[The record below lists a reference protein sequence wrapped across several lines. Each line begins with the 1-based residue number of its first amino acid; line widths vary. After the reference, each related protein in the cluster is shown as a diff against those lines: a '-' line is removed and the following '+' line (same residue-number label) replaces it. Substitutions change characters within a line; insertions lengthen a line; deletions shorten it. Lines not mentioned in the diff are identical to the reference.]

1 MIQIGKIFADRYR
14 IIKEIGRGG
23 MANVYQGEDTFL
35 GDRLVAIKVLRS
47 NFEND
52 DIAIARF
59 QREAFAMAELS
70 HPNIVGI
77 SDVGEFESQQY
88 IVMEFVDGMTL
99 KQYINQN
106 APLANDEAIEII
118 TEILSAMDM
127 AHSHGIIHRDLK
139 PQNVLVSS
147 SGTVKVTDFGIA
159 KALSETSLTQTNT
172 MFGSVHYLSPEQARG
187 SNATVQSDIYAI
199 GIILFELLTG
209 QIPFDGDSAVAI
221 ALKHFQESI
230 PSIINLNPEVPQ
242 ALENVVIKATAKDIK
257 NRYTD
262 VEEMMTDVATSTSL
276 DRRGEEKLVFNKDH
290 DETKIMP
297 ANLINPYDTKPLIDK
312 KEDNDSQTDEKA
324 ASSEVGNK
332 NKKSKKGLIIGLI
345 VLLLVVGGATLAW
358 VVSTPS
364 NVKVP
369 NVANM
374 TQSEAE
380 SAIKKADLKVGAIRK
395 DSSSDVAK
403 NKVTRTDPTSRTY
416 VRTGSKV
423 NIYISQG
430 GNSFK
435 MKNYVG
441 KNYQD
446 AKDELVIKYNVSE
459 NQITSKTV
467 ASKQAAGTVIS
478 QTPKEGDY
486 FDLDGNDQ
494 IVLEVSEG
502 AQGVMP
508 EFKNRTWKQVKADL
522 ISIGVPEENIIL
534 DQQPNTGYSN
544 GENYVYDSNVA
555 AGQSFNIATQQITLT
570 YLGPY
575 QPTSTESSSTP
586 QSTTTESSS
595 TPQSTTSETSS
606 SPISTP
612 QSTNNSGDSSN
623 NKENS
628 TTTPSS

>member
-312 KEDNDSQTDEKA
+312 KEEEDSSKGEKA
-324 ASSEVGNK
+324 ISLEKGNK
-332 NKKSKKGLIIGLI
+332 TKKPKKGLIIGLI
-345 VLLLVVGGATLAW
+345 ILLLVVGGATLAW
-358 VVSTPS
+358 VVSTPT

-369 NVANM
+369 NVTNSTLSQAEIKIKAAN
-374 TQSEAE
+374 
-380 SAIKKADLKVGAIRK
+380 LKVGTVHK
-395 DSSSDVAK
+395 QQSSTIDEG
-403 NKVTRTDPTSRTY
+403 KVIKTDPDKGTT
-416 VRTGSKV
+416 VRSNSSVDIYLSTG
-423 NIYISQG
+423 NEDII
-430 GNSFK
+430 K
-435 MKNYVG
+435 MKDFVG
-441 KNYQD
+441 EKID
-446 AKDELVIKYNVSE
+446 EAMATLLKDYGIDESQVTQTSVPSDSYPAGTIIKQSPKKGSSFDTKGSQKITFEVSSGKQVE
-459 NQITSKTV
+459 VPDYKPNGQYMTYSQY
-467 ASKQAAGTVIS
+467 QAALKAAGFTNI
-478 QTPKEGDY
+478 T
-486 FDLDGNDQ
+486 LDPQATTNQ
-494 IVLEVSEG
+494 
-502 AQGVMP
+502 Q
-508 EFKNRTWKQVKADL
+508 AD
-522 ISIGVPEENIIL
+522 G
-534 DQQPNTGYSN
+534 
-544 GENYVYDSNVA
+544 YVYSVYPNV
-555 AGQSFNIATQQITLT
+555 GTSVDPTQEIVVT
-570 YLGPY
+570 YSVYNAP
-575 QPTSTESSSTP
+575 SSSSTISE
-586 QSTTTESSS
+586 STTT
-595 TPQSTTSETSS
+595 PETSS
-606 SPISTP
+606 S
-612 QSTNNSGDSSN
+612 SSS
-623 NKENS
+623 S
-628 TTTPSS
+628 TTTTQSSPENANSSSTKESSTTTSSS

>member
-312 KEDNDSQTDEKA
+312 KEEEDSSTGEKA
-324 ASSEVGNK
+324 ISLEKGNK
-332 NKKSKKGLIIGLI
+332 TKKPKKGLIIGLI
-345 VLLLVVGGATLAW
+345 ILLLVVGGATLAW
-358 VVSTPS
+358 VVSTPT

-369 NVANM
+369 NVTNSTLSQAEIKIKAAN
-374 TQSEAE
+374 
-380 SAIKKADLKVGAIRK
+380 LKVGTVHKQQSSTIDEGKVIKTDPDKGTTVRSNSSVDIYLSTGNEDIIKMK
-395 DSSSDVAK
+395 DFVGEKIDEAMATLLKDYGITFEVSSGKQVEVPDYKPNGQYMTYSQYQAALKAAGFTNITLDPQATTNQQADGYVYSVYPNVGTSVDPTQEIVVTYSVYNAPSSS
-403 NKVTRTDPTSRTY
+403 
-416 VRTGSKV
+416 
-423 NIYISQG
+423 
-430 GNSFK
+430 
-435 MKNYVG
+435 
-441 KNYQD
+441 
-446 AKDELVIKYNVSE
+446 
-459 NQITSKTV
+459 
-467 ASKQAAGTVIS
+467 
-478 QTPKEGDY
+478 
-486 FDLDGNDQ
+486 
-494 IVLEVSEG
+494 
-502 AQGVMP
+502 
-508 EFKNRTWKQVKADL
+508 
-522 ISIGVPEENIIL
+522 
-534 DQQPNTGYSN
+534 
-544 GENYVYDSNVA
+544 
-555 AGQSFNIATQQITLT
+555 
-570 YLGPY
+570 
-575 QPTSTESSSTP
+575 
-586 QSTTTESSS
+586 
-595 TPQSTTSETSS
+595 STTSE
-606 SPISTP
+606 
-612 QSTNNSGDSSN
+612 
-623 NKENS
+623 S
-628 TTTPSS
+628 TTTPETSSSSSSSTTTTQSSPENANNSSNKESSTTTSSS

>member
-257 NRYTD
+257 NRYTN

-312 KEDNDSQTDEKA
+312 KEEEDSPTGEKS
-324 ASSEVGNK
+324 ASLEKGNK
-332 NKKSKKGLIIGLI
+332 TKKSKKGLIIGLI
-345 VLLLVVGGATLAW
+345 ILLLVIGGGALAW
-358 VVSTPS
+358 VASTPS

-369 NVANM
+369 NVTNS
-374 TQSEAE
+374 TLSQAE
-380 SAIKKADLKVGAIRK
+380 SKIKAAKLKVGTVHKQQSSTIDEGKVIKTDPDKGTTVRSNSSVDIYVSTGNENIIKMK
-395 DSSSDVAK
+395 DFVGEKIDEAMATLLKDYGIDES
-403 NKVTRTDPTSRTY
+403 KVTQTSVPSDSY
-416 VRTGSKV
+416 P
-423 NIYISQG
+423 
-430 GNSFK
+430 
-435 MKNYVG
+435 
-441 KNYQD
+441 
-446 AKDELVIKYNVSE
+446 
-459 NQITSKTV
+459 
-467 ASKQAAGTVIS
+467 AGTIIK
-478 QTPKEGDY
+478 QTPKKGSS
-486 FDLDGNDQ
+486 FDITGSEK
-494 IVLEVSEG
+494 ITFEVSSG
-502 AQGVMP
+502 
-508 EFKNRTWKQVKADL
+508 KQVKVPDYKPDGQYMTYSQYQAALKSAGFTNITLDPQATTSQQAD
-522 ISIGVPEENIIL
+522 G
-534 DQQPNTGYSN
+534 
-544 GENYVYDSNVA
+544 YVYSVYPNV
-555 AGQSFNIATQQITLT
+555 GTSVDPNQEIVVT
-570 YLGPY
+570 YSVYTAP
-575 QPTSTESSSTP
+575 SSSSTTSE
-586 QSTTTESSS
+586 ST
-595 TPQSTTSETSS
+595 TTSETSS
-606 SPISTP
+606 ST
-612 QSTNNSGDSSN
+612 SS
-623 NKENS
+623 S
-628 TTTPSS
+628 TTTTQSSENTNPSSSSSAKESSTTTSNS

>member
-345 VLLLVVGGATLAW
+345 ILLLVVGGATLAW
-358 VVSTPS
+358 VVSTPT
-364 NVKVP
+364 NVKIP
-369 NVANM
+369 NVTNSTLSQAK
-374 TQSEAE
+374 SK
-380 SAIKKADLKVGAIRK
+380 IKDAKLKVGTVHK
-395 DSSSDVAK
+395 QQSSTIAEG
-403 NKVTRTDPTSRTY
+403 KVIKTDPTSGITVRSNSSVDIY
-416 VRTGSKV
+416 VSTG
-423 NIYISQG
+423 NEDII
-430 GNSFK
+430 K
-435 MKNYVG
+435 MKDFVG
-441 KNYQD
+441 EKID
-446 AKDELVIKYNVSE
+446 EAMATLLKDYGIDESQVT
-459 NQITSKTV
+459 QTSV
-467 ASKQAAGTVIS
+467 PSDSYPAGTIIKQS
-478 QTPKEGDY
+478 PKKKVLVLIPKGVKKLPLKFQVENK
-486 FDLDGNDQ
+486 LRGN
-494 IVLEVSEG
+494 
-502 AQGVMP
+502 
-508 EFKNRTWKQVKADL
+508 
-522 ISIGVPEENIIL
+522 
-534 DQQPNTGYSN
+534 
-544 GENYVYDSNVA
+544 
-555 AGQSFNIATQQITLT
+555 
-570 YLGPY
+570 
-575 QPTSTESSSTP
+575 
-586 QSTTTESSS
+586 
-595 TPQSTTSETSS
+595 
-606 SPISTP
+606 
-612 QSTNNSGDSSN
+612 
-623 NKENS
+623 
-628 TTTPSS
+628 

>member
-35 GDRLVAIKVLRS
+35 GDRKVAIKVLRS

-221 ALKHFQESI
+221 ALKHFQENI

-242 ALENVVIKATAKDIK
+242 SLENVVIKATAKDIN
-257 NRYTD
+257 NRYAD

-312 KEDNDSQTDEKA
+312 KADDQEKA
-324 ASSEVGNK
+324 QSESITTEK
-332 NKKSKKGLIIGLI
+332 NKKSKKGLIISLV
-345 VLLLVVGGATLAW
+345 VLLLVIGGGALAW
-358 VVSTPS
+358 AVSTPT

-369 NVANM
+369 NVTNNLTLDQAKKK
-374 TQSEAE
+374 
-380 SAIKKADLKVGAIRK
+380 IKAADLKVGTVHK
-395 DSSSDVAK
+395 QQSTSVAEG
-403 NKVTRTDPTSRTY
+403 KVIKTDPASGATVRAKSSVDIY
-416 VRTGSKV
+416 VSSGNE
-423 NIYISQG
+423 NII
-430 GNSFK
+430 K
-435 MKNYVG
+435 MKDYVG
-441 KNYQD
+441 EKIDD
-446 AKDELVIKYNVSE
+446 AMATLLKDYGIDESQVVQTSVPSDSYAVGTIIK
-459 NQITSKTV
+459 
-467 ASKQAAGTVIS
+467 
-478 QTPKEGDY
+478 QTPKKGSSFDVTSGDKIT
-486 FDLDGNDQ
+486 F
-494 IVLEVSEG
+494 EVSSGKQIAIPSYTNQDAESYKSILKQAG
-502 AQGVMP
+502 FTNVTLNYIDTPGSPTGWVFGVTP
-508 EFKNRTWKQVKADL
+508 SVGELVSIDAPIVVKVTQA
-522 ISIGVPEENIIL
+522 VE
-534 DQQPNTGYSN
+534 
-544 GENYVYDSNVA
+544 
-555 AGQSFNIATQQITLT
+555 QSSSESSVSSSE
-570 YLGPY
+570 
-575 QPTSTESSSTP
+575 TSTSESTSASSSTTSQNSSSTTEQSP
-586 QSTTTESSS
+586 ENSTSSASSSTTTSHS
-595 TPQSTTSETSS
+595 
-606 SPISTP
+606 
-612 QSTNNSGDSSN
+612 
-623 NKENS
+623 
-628 TTTPSS
+628 

>member
-345 VLLLVVGGATLAW
+345 ILLLVVGGATLAW
-358 VVSTPS
+358 VVSTPT

-369 NVANM
+369 NVTNSTLSQAEIKIKAAN
-374 TQSEAE
+374 
-380 SAIKKADLKVGAIRK
+380 LKVGTVHK
-395 DSSSDVAK
+395 QQSSTIDEG
-403 NKVTRTDPTSRTY
+403 KVIKTDPDKGST
-416 VRTGSKV
+416 VRSNSSV
-423 NIYISQG
+423 DIYIST
-430 GNSFK
+430 GNENVIK
-435 MKNYVG
+435 MKDFIGEKIDEAMATLLKDYGIDESQVTQTSVPSDSYPAGTIIKQSPKKGSSFDTKGSEKITFEVSSG
-441 KNYQD
+441 KQVEVPDYKPNGQYMTYSQ
-446 AKDELVIKYNVSE
+446 Y
-459 NQITSKTV
+459 
-467 ASKQAAGTVIS
+467 QAALKAAGFTNITLDPQATTS
-478 QTPKEGDY
+478 QQA
-486 FDLDGNDQ
+486 DG
-494 IVLEVSEG
+494 
-502 AQGVMP
+502 
-508 EFKNRTWKQVKADL
+508 
-522 ISIGVPEENIIL
+522 
-534 DQQPNTGYSN
+534 
-544 GENYVYDSNVA
+544 YVYSVYPTVGASVDP
-555 AGQSFNIATQQITLT
+555 TQEIVVT
-570 YLGPY
+570 YSVYTAP
-575 QPTSTESSSTP
+575 SSS
-586 QSTTTESSS
+586 
-595 TPQSTTSETSS
+595 STTSE
-606 SPISTP
+606 
-612 QSTNNSGDSSN
+612 
-623 NKENS
+623 S
-628 TTTPSS
+628 TTTPETSSSTTSSTSSSTTSQPSTDNNNSSKEGSITSSSS

>member
-1 MIQIGKIFADRYR
+1 MI
-14 IIKEIGRGG
+14 
-23 MANVYQGEDTFL
+23 L
-35 GDRLVAIKVLRS
+35 
-47 NFEND
+47 
-52 DIAIARF
+52 
-59 QREAFAMAELS
+59 
-70 HPNIVGI
+70 
-77 SDVGEFESQQY
+77 
-88 IVMEFVDGMTL
+88 
-99 KQYINQN
+99 
-106 APLANDEAIEII
+106 IE
-118 TEILSAMDM
+118 
-127 AHSHGIIHRDLK
+127 
-139 PQNVLVSS
+139 
-147 SGTVKVTDFGIA
+147 
-159 KALSETSLTQTNT
+159 
-172 MFGSVHYLSPEQARG
+172 
-187 SNATVQSDIYAI
+187 
-199 GIILFELLTG
+199 
-209 QIPFDGDSAVAI
+209 
-221 ALKHFQESI
+221 
-230 PSIINLNPEVPQ
+230 
-242 ALENVVIKATAKDIK
+242 
-257 NRYTD
+257 
-262 VEEMMTDVATSTSL
+262 
-276 DRRGEEKLVFNKDH
+276 
-290 DETKIMP
+290 
-297 ANLINPYDTKPLIDK
+297 K

-332 NKKSKKGLIIGLI
+332 NKKSKKGLIIGII
-345 VLLLVVGGATLAW
+345 VFLLVVGGATLAW

-544 GENYVYDSNVA
+544 GENYVGKNYQDAKDELVIKYNVSENQITSKTVASKQAAGTVISQTPKEGDYFDLDGNDQIVLEVSEGAQGVMPEFKNRTWKQVKADLISIGVPEENIILDQQPNTGYSNGENYVYDSNVA

>member
-312 KEDNDSQTDEKA
+312 KEEEDSSTGEKA
-324 ASSEVGNK
+324 ISLEKGNK
-332 NKKSKKGLIIGLI
+332 TKKPKKGLIIGLI
-345 VLLLVVGGATLAW
+345 ILLLVVGGATLAW
-358 VVSTPS
+358 VVSTPT

-369 NVANM
+369 NVTNS
-374 TQSEAE
+374 TLSQAE
-380 SAIKKADLKVGAIRK
+380 IKIKATNLKVGTVHKQQSSTIDEGKVIKTDPDKGTTVRSNSSVDIYLSTGNEDIIKMK
-395 DSSSDVAK
+395 DFVGEKIDEAMATLLKDYGIDESQVTQTSVPSDSYPAGTIIKQSPKKGSSFDTKGSQKITFEVSSGKQVEVPDYKPNGQYMTYSQYQAALKAAGFTNITLDPQATTNQQADGYVYSVYPNVGTSVDPTQEIVVTYSVYNAPSSS
-403 NKVTRTDPTSRTY
+403 
-416 VRTGSKV
+416 
-423 NIYISQG
+423 
-430 GNSFK
+430 
-435 MKNYVG
+435 
-441 KNYQD
+441 
-446 AKDELVIKYNVSE
+446 
-459 NQITSKTV
+459 
-467 ASKQAAGTVIS
+467 
-478 QTPKEGDY
+478 
-486 FDLDGNDQ
+486 
-494 IVLEVSEG
+494 
-502 AQGVMP
+502 
-508 EFKNRTWKQVKADL
+508 
-522 ISIGVPEENIIL
+522 
-534 DQQPNTGYSN
+534 
-544 GENYVYDSNVA
+544 
-555 AGQSFNIATQQITLT
+555 
-570 YLGPY
+570 
-575 QPTSTESSSTP
+575 
-586 QSTTTESSS
+586 
-595 TPQSTTSETSS
+595 STTSE
-606 SPISTP
+606 
-612 QSTNNSGDSSN
+612 
-623 NKENS
+623 S
-628 TTTPSS
+628 TTTPETSSSSSSSTTTTQSSPENANNSSTKESSTTTSSS

>member
-332 NKKSKKGLIIGLI
+332 NKKSKKGLIIGLVI
-345 VLLLVVGGATLAW
+345 LLLVVGGATLAW
-358 VVSTPS
+358 VVSTPT
-364 NVKVP
+364 NVKIP
-369 NVANM
+369 NVTNSTLSQAK
-374 TQSEAE
+374 SK
-380 SAIKKADLKVGAIRK
+380 IKDAKLKVGTVHKQQSSTIAEGNVIKTVPTSGTTVRSNSSVDIYVSTGNEDIIKMK
-395 DSSSDVAK
+395 DFVGEKIDEAMATLLKDYGIDESQVTQTSVPSDSYPAGTIIKQSPKKGSSFDTKGSEKITFEVSSGKQVEVPDYKPNGQYMTYSQYQAALKAAGFTNITLDPQATTSQQADGYVYSVYPTVGASVDPTQEIVVTYSVYTAPSSS
-403 NKVTRTDPTSRTY
+403 
-416 VRTGSKV
+416 
-423 NIYISQG
+423 
-430 GNSFK
+430 
-435 MKNYVG
+435 
-441 KNYQD
+441 
-446 AKDELVIKYNVSE
+446 
-459 NQITSKTV
+459 
-467 ASKQAAGTVIS
+467 
-478 QTPKEGDY
+478 
-486 FDLDGNDQ
+486 
-494 IVLEVSEG
+494 
-502 AQGVMP
+502 
-508 EFKNRTWKQVKADL
+508 
-522 ISIGVPEENIIL
+522 
-534 DQQPNTGYSN
+534 
-544 GENYVYDSNVA
+544 
-555 AGQSFNIATQQITLT
+555 
-570 YLGPY
+570 
-575 QPTSTESSSTP
+575 
-586 QSTTTESSS
+586 
-595 TPQSTTSETSS
+595 STTSE
-606 SPISTP
+606 
-612 QSTNNSGDSSN
+612 
-623 NKENS
+623 S
-628 TTTPSS
+628 TTTPETSSSTTSSTSSSTTSQPSTDNNNSSKESSTTSSSS

>member
-312 KEDNDSQTDEKA
+312 KEEEDSSTGEKA
-324 ASSEVGNK
+324 ISLEKGYK
-332 NKKSKKGLIIGLI
+332 TKKPKKGLIIGLI
-345 VLLLVVGGATLAW
+345 ILLLVVGGATLAW
-358 VVSTPS
+358 VVSTPT

-369 NVANM
+369 NVTNSTLSQAEIKIKAAN
-374 TQSEAE
+374 
-380 SAIKKADLKVGAIRK
+380 LKVGTVHK
-395 DSSSDVAK
+395 QQSSTIDEG
-403 NKVTRTDPTSRTY
+403 KVIKTDPDKGTT
-416 VRTGSKV
+416 VRSNSSVDIYLSTG
-423 NIYISQG
+423 NEDII
-430 GNSFK
+430 K
-435 MKNYVG
+435 MKDFVG
-441 KNYQD
+441 EKID
-446 AKDELVIKYNVSE
+446 EAMATLLKDYGIDESQVTQTSVPSDSYPAGTIIKQSPKKGSSFDTKGSQKITFEVSSGKQVE
-459 NQITSKTV
+459 VPDYKPNGQYMTYSQY
-467 ASKQAAGTVIS
+467 QAALKAAGFTNI
-478 QTPKEGDY
+478 T
-486 FDLDGNDQ
+486 LDPQATTNQ
-494 IVLEVSEG
+494 
-502 AQGVMP
+502 Q
-508 EFKNRTWKQVKADL
+508 AD
-522 ISIGVPEENIIL
+522 G
-534 DQQPNTGYSN
+534 
-544 GENYVYDSNVA
+544 YVYSVYPNV
-555 AGQSFNIATQQITLT
+555 GTSVDPTQEIVVT
-570 YLGPY
+570 
-575 QPTSTESSSTP
+575 
-586 QSTTTESSS
+586 
-595 TPQSTTSETSS
+595 
-606 SPISTP
+606 
-612 QSTNNSGDSSN
+612 
-623 NKENS
+623 
-628 TTTPSS
+628 